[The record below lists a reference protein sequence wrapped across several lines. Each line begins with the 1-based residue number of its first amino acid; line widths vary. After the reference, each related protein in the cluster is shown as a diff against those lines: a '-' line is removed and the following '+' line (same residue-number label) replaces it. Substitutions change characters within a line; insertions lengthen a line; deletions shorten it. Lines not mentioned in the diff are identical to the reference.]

1 MAVSQILPSDRC
13 NGFVVRTQ
21 SSRRTWTTLAIL
33 VSAGLL
39 TRRPD
44 ANTFPQHR
52 RVWHSCHTHASC
64 KEMHSFSGSF
74 VRARYKGGSQ
84 LRDSWGLSPHSLLIV
99 SFNNKRG
106 EPLRLQNYI
115 KILNYNSTCNFFAP
129 YICEYRIMHR
139 LSRQYLHFSSLKT
152 ASWTHKEIFGAKFP
166 SFARAVICCLF
177 SAVYSFREL
186 KCAIF

>member
-1 MAVSQILPSDRC
+1 MPIA
-13 NGFVVRTQ
+13 
-21 SSRRTWTTLAIL
+21 SRHELCKHSFPVMLVCRSCPIHGASWTTLRQIRQ
-33 VSAGLL
+33 VFWL
-39 TRRPD
+39 TAQTRTPSREF
-44 ANTFPQHR
+44 NIQHLTFNIEK
-52 RVWHSCHTHASC
+52 SL
-64 KEMHSFSGSF
+64 SGIV

-84 LRDSWGLSPHSLLIV
+84 LRDSRGLSPHSLLIV

-152 ASWTHKEIFGAKFP
+152 ASWTHKEIFCSKFV
-166 SFARAVICCLF
+166 SFARAALCRLYTI
-177 SAVYSFREL
+177 S
-186 KCAIF
+186 

>member
-1 MAVSQILPSDRC
+1 MPIA
-13 NGFVVRTQ
+13 
-21 SSRRTWTTLAIL
+21 SRHELCKHSFPVMLYCRSCPIHEAHRTTLRQIRQ
-33 VSAGLL
+33 VFLL
-39 TRRPD
+39 TTQTRTPSREF
-44 ANTFPQHR
+44 NIQHLTFNIEK
-52 RVWHSCHTHASC
+52 SI
-64 KEMHSFSGSF
+64 SGIV

-84 LRDSWGLSPHSLLIV
+84 LRDSRGLSPHSLLIV

-152 ASWTHKEIFGAKFP
+152 AS
-166 SFARAVICCLF
+166 
-177 SAVYSFREL
+177 
-186 KCAIF
+186 